1 MSLSQFRKEL
11 ADSSFREADKKWFP
25 TWLLRYAGTVQ
36 PKPSGNSKI
45 PVTQEQVI
53 AFCRQLLASDTA
65 TWKRLQVGAY
75 HAPESPVSSSLA
87 SSTKTP
93 LVTVVHERGLGV

>member
-65 TWKRLQVGAY
+65 TWKRLQAVNAVQAY
-75 HAPESPVSSSLA
+75 LRSAIA
-87 SSTKTP
+87 
-93 LVTVVHERGLGV
+93 GVNNCGK